1 MRVLYVQ
8 PAYFDPASY
17 IGGGERYPQNLARA
31 VVAASDGG
39 AEITIVSF
47 GSEVKHFAIADHV
60 ELRILVGASRNAN
73 MFDATSAAITAL
85 IDRSDLVHVFQ
96 PFTRGGEAAS
106 LAGMARGVPVVLT
119 DLGCLTSRT
128 GEQSGLIGL
137 VDALVCISKFSAAR
151 FLGYRHPCHVVA
163 SGPFDDAKFSLY
175 EPAAEPRRSLL
186 FVGRLLPH
194 KGIDTVLRTL
204 PPDLP
209 FIVCGRPYDRKYFD
223 LLRDLARGKRVTFVT
238 DADDRKLTRLYREAL
253 AVILPSV
260 HLDVYGNFHMHP
272 ELLGLTLL
280 EGAASGCFAICRN
293 IGGMPEFIGDADC
306 GASFETDGELRELL
320 ASVASDRDRISSTAA
335 VRKRAAWA
343 TQTHGLHVTG
353 ERVLKAYRQACH

>member
-1 MRVLYVQ
+1 MRILYVQ

-31 VVAASDGG
+31 VVAASDGD
-39 AEITIVSF
+39 AEIMIVSF
-47 GSEVKHFAIADHV
+47 GSEVKQVAIADHV
-60 ELRILVGASRNAN
+60 ELRILAATSGNAN
-73 MFDATSAAITAL
+73 MFDATSAAITSL
-85 IDRSDLVHVFQ
+85 IDQSDLVHVFQ
-96 PFTRGGEAAS
+96 PFTKGGEAAS
-106 LAGMARGVPVVLT
+106 LAGMARGVPVVVT

-128 GEQSGLIGL
+128 GEQSGLVGL

-163 SGPFDDAKFSLY
+163 SGPFDDAKFSLC
-175 EPAAEPRRSLL
+175 ESATEPRRSLL

-194 KGIDTVLRTL
+194 KGIDAVLRAL

-209 FIVCGRPYDRKYFD
+209 FVVCGRPYDPKYFR

-238 DADDRKLTRLYREAL
+238 DADDGALTRLYRQAL

-306 GASFETDGELRELL
+306 GASFEADGDLRELL
-320 ASVASDRDRISSTAA
+320 ASVASDRDRISSAAA

-343 TQTHGLHVTG
+343 TQTHGLRVTG
-353 ERVLKAYRQACH
+353 ERVLKAYQTCH